1 VAAAAAAD
9 AREAVMRVAAFEKAL
24 EHVPLDDAAHTAR
37 GRAAPQGGG

>member
-9 AREAVMRVAAFEKAL
+9 AREALMRVAAFEKAL
-24 EHVPLDDAAHTAR
+24 EHVPLDDAAHAAR